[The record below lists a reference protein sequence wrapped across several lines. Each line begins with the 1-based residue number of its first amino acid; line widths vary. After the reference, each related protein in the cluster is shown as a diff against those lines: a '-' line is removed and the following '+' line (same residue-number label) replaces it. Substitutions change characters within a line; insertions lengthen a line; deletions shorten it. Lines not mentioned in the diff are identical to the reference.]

1 MTLNI
6 FQLTYKTTKK
16 VHVWKPFI
24 AVKFLL
30 LQFFVSQ
37 RRLVETSNVIAH
49 DPILAA
55 WERYG
60 VVLN

>member
-1 MTLNI
+1 
-6 FQLTYKTTKK
+6 
-16 VHVWKPFI
+16 
-24 AVKFLL
+24 VKFLL

-37 RRLVETSNVIAH
+37 RRLVETSNAIAH